1 MLPFACVPL
10 KINLKIRNMRALV
23 VTLGIVLASV
33 FSVNAQVY
41 HVIKLQGSVTNLNT
55 GKILTPGD
63 IIQASD
69 RLAFESADAS
79 IIAIGDNRTKYIL
92 KMPKMENADKT
103 DLILKAGQAANAVKS
118 RNAFKTRAFN
128 PDQKEVAD
136 LKQYFGSDRFSII
149 GDQVKVTLSEQKY
162 PLSNDKFIVFYYK
175 VKDKPVSKKLGF
187 EQQTINIEADKL
199 REVKGEKIDANEIP
213 DVMVYE
219 YEMPTKDY
227 QEITSFNLLFVN
239 NADLEKEFN
248 TIIPILRNQK
258 MDDKGIKEYLV
269 DYYVDFYGLT
279 DSKVLSAFID
289 GVLKKS
295 S

>member
-1 MLPFACVPL
+1 
-10 KINLKIRNMRALV
+10 MRALV

-149 GDQVKVTLSEQKY
+149 GDQVNVTLSEQKY
-162 PLSNDKFIVFYYK
+162 PLSNSVIIFYYK
-175 VKDKPVSKKLGF
+175 VKDKPISKRLKY
-187 EQQTINIEADKL
+187 EQQTISIESDKL
-199 REVKGEKIDANEIP
+199 KEVRGEMINTNEIEN
-213 DVMVYE
+213 VVVYD
-219 YEMPTKDY
+219 YSSPQDY

-279 DSKVLSAFID
+279 DSKALSAFID

>member
-1 MLPFACVPL
+1 MLPFACVLL
-10 KINLKIRNMRALV
+10 KNNLKIRNMRALV

-149 GDQVKVTLSEQKY
+149 GDQVNVTLSEQKY
-162 PLSNDKFIVFYYK
+162 PLSNSVIIFYYK
-175 VKDKPVSKKLGF
+175 VKDKPISKRLKY
-187 EQQTINIEADKL
+187 EQQTISIESDKL
-199 REVKGEKIDANEIP
+199 KEVRGEMINTNEIEN
-213 DVMVYE
+213 VVVYD
-219 YEMPTKDY
+219 YSSPQDY

-279 DSKVLSAFID
+279 DSKALSAFID

>member
-1 MLPFACVPL
+1 M
-10 KINLKIRNMRALV
+10 KTLV
-23 VTLGIVLASV
+23 LTIGVVLASV
-33 FSVNAQVY
+33 FLVNAQVY
-41 HVIKLQGSVTNLNT
+41 HVIKLEGSVTNLNS
-55 GKILTPGD
+55 GKILAPGD
-63 IIQASD
+63 VINGSD
-69 RLAFESADAS
+69 RLAFESASAS

-92 KMPKMENADKT
+92 RMPKMESADKT
-103 DLILKAGQAANAVKS
+103 DLVLIANQAANAVKS

-128 PDQKEVAD
+128 PDQKDVVD
-136 LKQYFGSDRFSII
+136 LKQYFGNDRFSII

-279 DSKVLSAFID
+279 DSKVLSTFID

>member
-1 MLPFACVPL
+1 M
-10 KINLKIRNMRALV
+10 KALV
-23 VTLGIVLASV
+23 VTFGLVLASV
-33 FSVNAQVY
+33 LSINAQVY
-41 HVIKLQGSVTNLNT
+41 HVIKLEGSVTNLNS
-55 GKILTPGD
+55 GKILAPGD
-63 IIQASD
+63 IVQASD
-69 RLAFESADAS
+69 RLAFESTNSS
-79 IIAIGDNRTKYIL
+79 IIAIGDNRVKYIL
-92 KMPKMENADKT
+92 RMPKGENVDKT
-103 DLILKAGQAANAVKS
+103 DLVLIASQSATAIKS

-128 PDQKEVAD
+128 PDQKEVVD
-136 LKQYFGSDRFSII
+136 LKQYFGNDRFSII
-149 GDQVKVTLSEQKY
+149 GDEVKVTLSEQKY

-187 EQQTINIEADKL
+187 DQQTINIEADKL
-199 REVKGEKIDANEIP
+199 KEVKGEIIDANEIEG
-213 DVMVYE
+213 VMVYE
-219 YEMPTKDY
+219 YEMPTKNY
-227 QEITSFNLLFVN
+227 QEITSFNLLFVK

-279 DSKVLSAFID
+279 DSKALSSFID